1 MTDMSQK
8 QGAAPAAKHKGA
20 SLFNQDTQTKRRNA
34 AETRFKLY
42 GIAAIGIGLVMLIVL
57 VTNIVTAG
65 TGAFQ
70 QSFLEL
76 TVELKAD
83 KLDKKGNRDIADISK
98 VSTFGYAPLIASALE
113 VEVQKLGIQSDLSPK
128 EMGQILSKSA
138 QADLRNYVISNPDE
152 IGKSV
157 SFRFLVNS
165 RVDGYLKG
173 RVTRNSIANDKSISV
188 AQLDFVDQLRAAGVL
203 YKAFNPD
210 FIFGADASDQRP
222 EAAGIGVSML
232 GSLFMM
238 LVVLALAL
246 PIGVAASIY
255 LEEFAPQNRFTDIIE
270 VNISNLAAVPSIVF
284 GILGLA
290 VFINYMHL
298 PTSAP
303 LVGGLVLTLMTLP
316 TIIISTRASLKA
328 VPPSIRDAALGVGA
342 SKMQAVFH
350 HVLPLAAPGIL
361 TGTII
366 GLAQALG
373 ETAPLLLIGMVG
385 FIASNPPDGIVDGF
399 LSPNSA
405 MPAQIYEWSKR
416 ADPAF
421 YERAWGGIII
431 LLLFLVTM
439 NAIAVIL
446 RRRFERRW

>member
-1 MTDMSQK
+1 MLANPDQ
-8 QGAAPAAKHKGA
+8 
-20 SLFNQDTQTKRRNA
+20 
-34 AETRFKLY
+34 
-42 GIAAIGIGLVMLIVL
+42 IG
-57 VTNIVTAG
+57 
-65 TGAFQ
+65 Q
-70 QSFLEL
+70 
-76 TVELKAD
+76 TVE
-83 KLDKKGNRDIADISK
+83 
-98 VSTFGYAPLIASALE
+98 
-113 VEVQKLGIQSDLSPK
+113 
-128 EMGQILSKSA
+128 
-138 QADLRNYVISNPDE
+138 
-152 IGKSV
+152 
-157 SFRFLVNS
+157 FRFLAQS
-165 RVDGYLKG
+165 RVDGYLKV
-173 RVTRNSIANDKSISV
+173 RVSRENIENDKNISP
-188 AQLDFVDQLRAAGVL
+188 AQLDLVDALVAAEVIE
-203 YKAFNPD
+203 KTFNID
-210 FIFGADASDQRP
+210 FIIGADASDQRP
-222 EAAGIGVSML
+222 EAAGIGVAMM

-255 LEEFAPQNRFTDIIE
+255 LEQFAPKNWITDIIE

-284 GILGLA
+284 CILGLA

-298 PTSAP
+298 PMSAP

-316 TIIISTRASLKA
+316 TIIISTRAALKA

-373 ETAPLLLIGMVG
+373 ETAPLLLIGRVG
-385 FIASNPPDGIVDGF
+385 FIASNAPETLSDGF

-405 MPAQIYEWSKR
+405 MPAQIYEWAKR

-431 LLLFLVTM
+431 LLVFLVTM
-439 NAIAVIL
+439 NTVAVIL